1 MAPCVCPCHGPV
13 CLPVPWPRVSARAMA
28 PCVCPCHGPVRLPV
42 PWPRV
47 SARALAP
54 CVCPCHGPVR
64 QHVPW
69 PRASARGPRRPAIMG
84 PAVTGA
90 PPSRAAQPP
99 RAPPSREP
107 GHRPRRHR
115 SPSSQPRRLGS
126 PALTGGAMPQSY
138 DVSDM
143 GMIGDARAGAITV
156 GVDGGSQFCL
166 DSSSLH
172 LDDVPETALAR
183 HGLAASALSMPVRHC
198 APKGGS
204 TAVCR
209 WRAGPHPSVSLVT
222 ARSVHREPSERTQSE
237 FLSMDPCD
245 VPASP
250 SIRMADGLRRVLREQ
265 AF

>member
-1 MAPCVCPCHGPV
+1 MTSRCWPLRERVTRASARAMAPCVCPCHGPV
-13 CLPVPWPRVSARAMA
+13 CLPVPWPRA
-28 PCVCPCHGPVRLPV
+28 
-42 PWPRV
+42 

-54 CVCPCHGPVR
+54 CVSPCHGPVR
-64 QHVPW
+64 QPVPW
-69 PRASARGPRRPAIMG
+69 PRASARAMAPGVSPGSSEPGHHGPRR
-84 PAVTGA
+84 
-90 PPSRAAQPP
+90 
-99 RAPPSREP
+99 
-107 GHRPRRHR
+107 HW
-115 SPSSQPRRLGS
+115 S

>member
-13 CLPVPWPRVSARAMA
+13 CLPVPWPRASARAMA
-28 PCVCPCHGPVRLPV
+28 PCV
-42 PWPRV
+42 
-47 SARALAP
+47 ST
-54 CVCPCHGPVR
+54 
-64 QHVPW
+64 
-69 PRASARGPRRPAIMG
+69 GPRRPAIMG
-84 PAVTGA
+84 PRSRQPRRHGSPALTGSPATTGPAVTGA
-90 PPSRAAQPP
+90 RSS
-99 RAPPSREP
+99 APPS
-107 GHRPRRHR
+107 R

-222 ARSVHREPSERTQSE
+222 ARSVHREPSDRTQSE

-250 SIRMADGLRRVLREQ
+250 SIRMAEGLRPVAREQ
-265 AF
+265 ALRASVHSLHL

>member
-13 CLPVPWPRVSARAMA
+13 CLPVPWPRA
-28 PCVCPCHGPVRLPV
+28 
-42 PWPRV
+42 

-69 PRASARGPRRPAIMG
+69 PRASARAM
-84 PAVTGA
+84 A
-90 PPSRAAQPP
+90 PGVSPGSSA
-99 RAPPSREP
+99 P
-107 GHRPRRHR
+107 GHHR
-115 SPSSQPRRLGS
+115 PRRLGS

-138 DVSDM
+138 VPYHSHV
-143 GMIGDARAGAITV
+143 GNTITV

-222 ARSVHREPSERTQSE
+222 ARSVHREPSDRTQSE

>member
-1 MAPCVCPCHGPV
+1 MTSRCWS
-13 CLPVPWPRVSARAMA
+13 LRERVTRASARAMA
-28 PCVCPCHGPVRLPV
+28 PCVSTCHGR
-42 PWPRV
+42 
-47 SARALAP
+47 
-54 CVCPCHGPVR
+54 VR

-138 DVSDM
+138 VPYHSHV
-143 GMIGDARAGAITV
+143 GNTITV

>member
-28 PCVCPCHGPVRLPV
+28 PCVCPCHGP
-42 PWPRV
+42 
-47 SARALAP
+47 
-54 CVCPCHGPVR
+54 GR

-69 PRASARGPRRPAIMG
+69 PRASARVLGARPSWARAHG
-84 PAVTGA
+84 SPAVTGA

-107 GHRPRRHR
+107 GHRPRRHG
-115 SPSSQPRRLGS
+115 SPSSRPRRHGS

>member
-13 CLPVPWPRVSARAMA
+13 CLPVPWPRA
-28 PCVCPCHGPVRLPV
+28 
-42 PWPRV
+42 

-69 PRASARGPRRPAIMG
+69 PRASARAMAPGVSPGSSAPGHHGPRR
-84 PAVTGA
+84 
-90 PPSRAAQPP
+90 
-99 RAPPSREP
+99 
-107 GHRPRRHR
+107 H
-115 SPSSQPRRLGS
+115 GS

>member
-1 MAPCVCPCHGPV
+1 
-13 CLPVPWPRVSARAMA
+13 
-28 PCVCPCHGPVRLPV
+28 
-42 PWPRV
+42 
-47 SARALAP
+47 
-54 CVCPCHGPVR
+54 
-64 QHVPW
+64 
-69 PRASARGPRRPAIMG
+69 
-84 PAVTGA
+84 
-90 PPSRAAQPP
+90 
-99 RAPPSREP
+99 
-107 GHRPRRHR
+107 
-115 SPSSQPRRLGS
+115 
-126 PALTGGAMPQSY
+126 MPQSY

-172 LDDVPETALAR
+172 LDDVPEAALAR

-222 ARSVHREPSERTQSE
+222 ARSVHREPSDRTQSE

-265 AF
+265 AFCAAAHVVHPEPGGTSPQGRVAAGNGALFGPTRPPTRGIAGRPSRIAPCVSRIAPCVIAPCVSTGFPSSPALTGRTMPTGGPCRRAGHAD

>member
-13 CLPVPWPRVSARAMA
+13 CLPVPWPRA
-28 PCVCPCHGPVRLPV
+28 
-42 PWPRV
+42 

-69 PRASARGPRRPAIMG
+69 PRASARAMAPGVSPGSSAPGHHGPRRHGSPALTGSPATTG

-90 PPSRAAQPP
+90 RSS
-99 RAPPSREP
+99 APPS
-107 GHRPRRHR
+107 R

>member
-1 MAPCVCPCHGPV
+1 MTSRCWS
-13 CLPVPWPRVSARAMA
+13 LRERVTRASARAMA
-28 PCVCPCHGPVRLPV
+28 PCVSTCHGPGRQPGVLG
-42 PWPRV
+42 
-47 SARALAP
+47 ARP
-54 CVCPCHGPVR
+54 S
-64 QHVPW
+64 W
-69 PRASARGPRRPAIMG
+69 
-84 PAVTGA
+84 A

>member
-1 MAPCVCPCHGPV
+1 MPQSSIVNGDGARWPGPSAPCVRTCHGPV
-13 CLPVPWPRVSARAMA
+13 CLPVPWPRVSARAIA
-28 PCVCPCHGPVRLPV
+28 PCVGPCHSPVRRP
-42 PWPRV
+42 
-47 SARALAP
+47 
-54 CVCPCHGPVR
+54 
-64 QHVPW
+64 VPW
-69 PRASARGPRRPAIMG
+69 PRASARAMAPCVSTGSSAPGHHG
-84 PAVTGA
+84 PALTA
-90 PPSRAAQPP
+90 
-99 RAPPSREP
+99 APPSREP
-107 GHRPRRHR
+107 RPHGQPSHHGPRRH
-115 SPSSQPRRLGS
+115 GS